1 MPPHQDLPPSPED
14 PFDADR
20 VHGPRP
26 TTHVP
31 RTRRWRRRNEDPDTA
46 LIARTQAPLSRSRR
60 IVVASRKG
68 GVGKTSVAL
77 MLGHT
82 FAARRLDRV
91 VAVDGDPD
99 GGTLAHR
106 VAREDALHIGDL
118 LEAMRDVHG
127 YTSIRRF
134 TVGTPSGLEVLATP
148 ADPDASRTYH
158 TAEYLR
164 ILAKLNGS
172 YGLILLD
179 TGTGVLDNVTAGILD
194 AADQLVLVS
203 GPGSDEA
210 RAADQTLDWLDEQG
224 AGQLVAGA
232 VTVLNTTWPLD
243 GVDLEP
249 VAAHFATRTRAVA
262 RLPFDTHLAQGGI
275 ADPLRLAE
283 PTRRAFLELAA
294 TVADGFDLD
303 SPRRT
308 GSPSSGHA

>member
-1 MPPHQDLPPSPED
+1 MPPPPDS

-26 TTHVP
+26 ATSAP
-31 RTRRWRRRNEDPDTA
+31 RRRWWRRRHEDPDAA
-46 LIARTQAPLSRSRR
+46 LIARARAPLTRSRR

-77 MLGHT
+77 MLGHA

-91 VAVDGDPD
+91 IAVDGDPD

-106 VAREDALHIGDL
+106 VARADALHIGDL

-172 YGLILLD
+172 YGLIVLD

-194 AADQLVLVS
+194 AADQLVLVA
-203 GPGSDEA
+203 GPGSDES
-210 RAADQTLDWLDEQG
+210 RAADQTLDWLEEQA
-224 AGQLVAGA
+224 AGHLVEGA

-243 GVDLEP
+243 GVDLDP
-249 VAAHFATRTRAVA
+249 VAAHFATRTRAVV
-262 RLPFDTHLAQGGI
+262 RLPFDAHLADG
-275 ADPLRLAE
+275 AVVDPLRLAA
-283 PTRRAFLELAA
+283 PTRHAFLELAA
-294 TVADGFDLD
+294 TVADGFALD
-303 SPRRT
+303 TPRRT
-308 GSPSSGHA
+308 SPTPSGHA